1 MLNCVRKC
9 EKQRNYCNIICG
21 QSCTRNGRKK
31 LKRNVMLTLNDVTER
46 LKQQGEIPLL
56 EILDISA
63 EDIVERFRDRIEDN
77 YEVLAVE
84 LEDDD
89 YDVL

>member
-1 MLNCVRKC
+1 
-9 EKQRNYCNIICG
+9 
-21 QSCTRNGRKK
+21 
-31 LKRNVMLTLNDVTER
+31 MLTLNDVTER